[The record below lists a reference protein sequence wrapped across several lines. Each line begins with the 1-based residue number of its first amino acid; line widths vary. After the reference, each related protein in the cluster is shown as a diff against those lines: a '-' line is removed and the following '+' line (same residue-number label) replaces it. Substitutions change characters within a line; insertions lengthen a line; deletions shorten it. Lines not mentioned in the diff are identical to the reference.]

1 MRAVE
6 KYLEAAIKIFDND
19 LALPPKERKFFS
31 ERGKAFKTYN
41 GYIAS
46 FGSMVLQSGLLPAT
60 VVFSA
65 ENDNSDKDRRP
76 IVKAIFQLLK
86 NKQLSGLDKP
96 ADAQKLLDWVKAKRN
111 DHALRQ
117 EVMNASIALKLAFR
131 TFEFEKDN
139 PQKTPANG

>member
-6 KYLEAAIKIFDND
+6 KYLKDAIIIFDD
-19 LALPPKERKFFS
+19 FLAKPTNQRVFFNP
-31 ERGKAFKTYN
+31 EGKAFKTYN

-46 FGSMVLQSGLLPAT
+46 FGTMVLQSGLLPAA

-65 ENDNSDKDRRP
+65 ENENSDKDRRP
-76 IVKAIFQLLK
+76 IVNAIFQLIK

-96 ADAQKLLDWVKAKRN
+96 DQARDLLNWVKGKPN

-131 TFEFEKDN
+131 TFEFEKQN
-139 PQKTPANG
+139 PQNTRENG